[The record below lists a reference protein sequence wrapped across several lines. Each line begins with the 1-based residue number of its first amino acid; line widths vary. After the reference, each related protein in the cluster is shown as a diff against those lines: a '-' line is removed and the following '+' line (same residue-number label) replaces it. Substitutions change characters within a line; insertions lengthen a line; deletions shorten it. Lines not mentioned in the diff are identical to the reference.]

1 MKQGLLKPNPKK
13 EEVEIEGLDE
23 LEPEEVV
30 DLEEIDELQELRVVS
45 KDSDS
50 DGSARF
56 DDEEVSKFANSNRGS
71 SLNSSFD
78 VGFDSY
84 GKIKS
89 RIVEPK
95 FRMSLAE
102 LLDES
107 KVVPV
112 SVYGDWEVEITGIQ
126 HDFRLVCSGYL
137 FVCCAGRKTDGT
149 VLGEKRGLKVKPGLK
164 FVNKTASF

>member
-1 MKQGLLKPNPKK
+1 MW
-13 EEVEIEGLDE
+13 VMI
-23 LEPEEVV
+23 V
-30 DLEEIDELQELRVVS
+30 
-45 KDSDS
+45 
-50 DGSARF
+50 
-56 DDEEVSKFANSNRGS
+56 
-71 SLNSSFD
+71 
-78 VGFDSY
+78 

-112 SVYGDWEVEITGIQ
+112 SVYGDLEVEITRIVGFNMILGW
-126 HDFRLVCSGYL
+126 FAPGTCL
-137 FVCCAGRKTDGT
+137 CA
-149 VLGEKRGLKVKPGLK
+149 VLGEKRGMKVKPGLK